1 MAAAVRSIGGSRMI
15 EPRAGPWNCNAAGE
29 KRSGYGVEI
38 IGESVA
44 LERVLKQV
52 ETVRKVRADH
62 SSTRDSRR
70 CRQIG
75 AAVHGRHVVW
85 D

>member
-1 MAAAVRSIGGSRMI
+1 MATAVRSIGGSRMTD
-15 EPRAGPWNCNAAGE
+15 PRDGPWNCNAVGE
-29 KRSGYGVEI
+29 RRSGHGVEI
-38 IGESVA
+38 IGESAA

-62 SSTRDSRR
+62 TSPRDSRR
-70 CRQIG
+70 CRQTG
-75 AAVHGRHVVW
+75 AAVRGRHVVW